1 MKVMNYLYSI
11 LLLDTP
17 SVFHCGGGWMWLY
30 GGENK
35 MKLEIKIFISNT
47 EICRS
52 VMGYVQAVL
61 QCMLLTK
68 GLTN

>member
-1 MKVMNYLYSI
+1 
-11 LLLDTP
+11 
-17 SVFHCGGGWMWLY
+17 
-30 GGENK
+30 
-35 MKLEIKIFISNT
+35 MKLEIKLFISST

-52 VMGYVQAVL
+52 VMGYVQAVV